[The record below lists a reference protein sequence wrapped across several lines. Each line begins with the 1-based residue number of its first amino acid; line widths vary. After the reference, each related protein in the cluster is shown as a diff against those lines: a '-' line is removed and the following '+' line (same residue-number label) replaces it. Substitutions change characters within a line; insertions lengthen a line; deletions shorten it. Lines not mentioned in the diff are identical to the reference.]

1 MINRAFIVKYR
12 NKKTQ
17 RRKSTKWS
25 SFRKE
30 RKNTQVLND
39 IYGFSPKCIHL
50 ENLFAVVYHPSFTV
64 RLEAKFRRAEKR
76 TTTKCFLTA
85 SSKVASR
92 FFLLYLYCLDL
103 AVSSWTKLPAYHFF
117 SIVFLPNVTLVITV
131 TIDGKCHEL
140 LKLRTFFERDMICA
154 CIIHIFQANMYV
166 MDDMTTLLLLR
177 CFSTLVS
184 SWDICCTVKQVH
196 VLYTQAHPT
205 THIRRFLSTSA
216 VI

>member
-50 ENLFAVVYHPSFTV
+50 QNLFAVVYHPSFTV

-92 FFLLYLYCLDL
+92 FYLLFLLVISLLSL
-103 AVSSWTKLPAYHFF
+103 ISRSHLEPSFKLIIFSPSFF
-117 SIVFLPNVTLVITV
+117 YQMWRWWSPSLLTANVMN
-131 TIDGKCHEL
+131 C
-140 LKLRTFFERDMICA
+140 
-154 CIIHIFQANMYV
+154 
-166 MDDMTTLLLLR
+166 
-177 CFSTLVS
+177 
-184 SWDICCTVKQVH
+184 
-196 VLYTQAHPT
+196 
-205 THIRRFLSTSA
+205 
-216 VI
+216 